1 MKGAVIT
8 ALSAVILYTM
18 KVLASLNLLSGTD
31 LPLVVGLLL
40 ALERE
45 LQLPQ

>member
-1 MKGAVIT
+1 VKGAVIT
-8 ALSAVILYTM
+8 ALSAVILYTV
-18 KVLASLNLLSGTD
+18 KVLPSLNLLIGTD
-31 LPLVVGLLL
+31 LSLVVGLLL